1 MISPVGSQFQLNC
14 SVAVGHH
21 ITWDVFVTPLNRVLL
36 SYSGFEETL
45 LRQHGI
51 TVRELSNDH
60 SSQLVVNATTV
71 QLVNY
76 IECIDLDPVSGNRSR
91 GQRVNVT
98 IYGTKLCTI
107 THAEFEDEFEFTGP
121 PSPPTDVTLTPLT
134 VNSLRV
140 SWSSPPTPPGVT
152 LYFNLMIFNLNCS
165 SSEPVLMRTD
175 IQTLHYIF
183 TDNNIT
189 RPCDVYSFQ
198 VTARNDV
205 GIGDS
210 SEIITGSLPS
220 LPDMSAVEDSNT
232 L

>member
-21 ITWDVFVTPLNRVLL
+21 ITWAVFVTQLNRELR

-45 LRQHGI
+45 LRQRGI
-51 TVRELSNDH
+51 TVRELNNNH

-76 IECIDLDPVSGNRSR
+76 IECIDVDPVSGSRSR

-121 PSPPTDVTLTPLT
+121 PSPPTDVMLTALT

-140 SWSSPPTPPGVT
+140 SWSSPPTPP
-152 LYFNLMIFNLNCS
+152 
-165 SSEPVLMRTD
+165 
-175 IQTLHYIF
+175 
-183 TDNNIT
+183 
-189 RPCDVYSFQ
+189 
-198 VTARNDV
+198 
-205 GIGDS
+205 
-210 SEIITGSLPS
+210 
-220 LPDMSAVEDSNT
+220 
-232 L
+232 